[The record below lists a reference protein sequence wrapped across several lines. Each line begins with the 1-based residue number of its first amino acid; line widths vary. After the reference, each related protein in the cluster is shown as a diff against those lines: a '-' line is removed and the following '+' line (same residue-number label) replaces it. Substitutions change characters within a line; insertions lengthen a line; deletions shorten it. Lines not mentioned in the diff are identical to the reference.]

1 MERKSDSSDGEEKG
15 GKQRVQFEL
24 TYRELAQLKRLMELM
39 GAASRVEVLRRVLG
53 AAMIIFKAQ
62 GSGGWTEVTPKDGP
76 PYRIFFS

>member
-1 MERKSDSSDGEEKG
+1 MDERRSGSSGGEEG
-15 GKQRVQFEL
+15 GKQRLQFDFTDDEV
-24 TYRELAQLKRLMELM
+24 RELDELVELM
-39 GAASRVEVLRRVLG
+39 GAASRIEVLRRILG